1 MIIMKH
7 RTIML
12 NESFFISLSQ
22 FVYFYQ
28 GMQTE
33 ALHNYFYQR
42 NTANTKYQ
50 VSIYILIQN
59 RTYKYLETRKSFM
72 FVTKQLQTI
81 SKEGNTLSPTDQRCS
96 EKELFAK
103 ILRYFLENNNLRIC
117 FMSRYICNFFLLQ
130 IHDRGSCWKYS
141 EN

>member
-7 RTIML
+7 RPIIL
-12 NESFFISLSQ
+12 KKSLFILLSQ

-28 GMQTE
+28 GMQSE

-59 RTYKYLETRKSFM
+59 TTYKYLKTRKSFM
-72 FVTKQLQTI
+72 FVTKQLKST
-81 SKEGNTLSPTDQRCS
+81 SKEGNTLSPTDQRWS
-96 EKELFAK
+96 EKQLFAK
-103 ILRYFLENNNLRIC
+103 ILR
-117 FMSRYICNFFLLQ
+117 
-130 IHDRGSCWKYS
+130 
-141 EN
+141 